1 MDYPGKQKRREMMLA
16 LKNLLQCGSEK
27 QNKPKE
33 TVLQKSHGI
42 ENIIEK
48 FETVSLFWKKLNARQ
63 KAGVFLRAKG
73 GK

>member
-1 MDYPGKQKRREMMLA
+1 MYFINDYPGKQKRREMMLA

-48 FETVSLFWKKLNARQ
+48 FEPVSLF
-63 KAGVFLRAKG
+63 
-73 GK
+73 